1 MIRRTVLAFGLI
13 VVISGCAPTLTLKAP
28 VSMTQTQHRGTMQAP
43 GLRMADAIYTKIDTD
58 VGAFI
63 ERAAWP
69 PSSPAK
75 PMAVLDIND
84 LNEVSYIGRNVALS
98 QELPTVYKEIADLQ
112 PVFKSIFGVKTSGRV
127 INAQYFDAGK
137 RQCVGF
143 RQFHKIHEKVFPG
156 ELGDSSVYGYYC
168 LPEGQKMSPATA
180 KKILISITFSG
191 AIPKA

>member
-1 MIRRTVLAFGLI
+1 M
-13 VVISGCAPTLTLKAP
+13 K
-28 VSMTQTQHRGTMQAP
+28 AP
-43 GLRMADAIYTKIDTD
+43 GLRMADATYTKIDTD

-63 ERAAWP
+63 ERAAWL
-69 PSSPAK
+69 PSSPTK

-84 LNEVSYIGRNVALS
+84 HNEVSYIGRVVALS

-112 PVFKSIFGVKTSGRV
+112 PVFKGIFGVKASGNV

-143 RQFHKIHEKVFPG
+143 RQFHKIHQKVFPG
-156 ELGDSSVYGYYC
+156 EFGDSSVYGYYC
-168 LPEGQKMSPATA
+168 LQEDQKMTPEIA

-191 AIPKA
+191 ASTKN